1 MPFWK
6 SARPTSLRYARAR
19 HRRWHG
25 NNPVTTTHT
34 PSQNTPSAN
43 DGGIDFPLEGV
54 RVLDLSRVFAG
65 PLCGQVL
72 ADFGAEVI
80 KVEHPGRGD
89 DTRDWGMRIGKTETT
104 YYNSMNRNKRSVTV
118 DLQTPEG
125 LKIIHELLPQCDVV
139 VHNFKTG
146 GAEKLGLGYEQL
158 KAIQPGLIYCA
169 VAGYDS
175 SGPEAKRPGYD
186 LVIQGE
192 SGLMALNGEANT
204 PPLKFGVAV
213 VDLMTGMYAAQAVLA
228 ALFQRTRTGKG
239 RLIEMALYDCGVM
252 ITGYY
257 GLDAML
263 LGHDPQRYGNAH
275 PSIVP
280 YGMFEAADGP
290 LIVAV
295 GNNNQFDKF
304 CRQVVMRP
312 DIVEDPRYATNV
324 ERAKNRLTLLPVMKE
339 LFTSFPRD
347 VLLQRMTAA
356 GIPCGKVAGLHE
368 ALTSERTRRGG
379 LLQEMPHPVAGTT
392 HVFAPPYRLD
402 GQRLPIRNAPPTLGE
417 GTKEVLQQLLQLS
430 EQELQALR
438 DKGVLT
444 LPQA

>member
-1 MPFWK
+1 M
-6 SARPTSLRYARAR
+6 
-19 HRRWHG
+19 
-25 NNPVTTTHT
+25 TTTTTTTT
-34 PSQNTPSAN
+34 PTTPP
-43 DGGIDFPLEGV
+43 DGMDFPLQGV

-65 PLCGQVL
+65 PLCGMVL

-104 YYNSMNRNKRSVTV
+104 YYNSMNRNKRSITV

-125 LKIIHELLPQCDVV
+125 VKIIHDLLPQCDVV
-139 VHNFKTG
+139 VQNFKTG

-158 KAIQPGLIYCA
+158 KAIKPDLIYCS

-239 RLIEMALYDCGVM
+239 RHIEMALYDCGLM

-263 LGHDPQRYGNAH
+263 LGHDPHRYGNAH

-280 YGMFEAADGP
+280 YGMYDAADGP
-290 LIVAV
+290 LIIAV
-295 GNNNQFDKF
+295 GNNAQFDKF
-304 CRQVVMRP
+304 CRQVIERP
-312 DIVEDPRYATNV
+312 DIVEDPRFATNV
-324 ERAKNRLTLLPVMKE
+324 ERAKNRLVLGPMLKE
-339 LFTSFPRD
+339 LIAGFARD

-368 ALTSERTRRGG
+368 ALTSTSASPLAATTCGMNTSRRRTACSTRSALKHDWPSPRSA
-379 LLQEMPHPVAGTT
+379 LRPD
-392 HVFAPPYRLD
+392 APPQPFDFRWLTMTEKRPPLAALKVCAIGGRLLTESPSD
-402 GQRLPIRNAPPTLGE
+402 IAAPCSASLAG
-417 GTKEVLQQLLQLS
+417 L
-430 EQELQALR
+430 
-438 DKGVLT
+438 
-444 LPQA
+444 

>member
-1 MPFWK
+1 MT
-6 SARPTSLRYARAR
+6 STTPTPTLPE
-19 HRRWHG
+19 G
-25 NNPVTTTHT
+25 M
-34 PSQNTPSAN
+34 
-43 DGGIDFPLEGV
+43 DFPLEGV

-72 ADFGAEVI
+72 ADFGADVI

-104 YYNSMNRNKRSVTV
+104 YYNSMNRNKRSITV

-125 LKIIHELLPQCDVV
+125 VKIIRDLLPQCDVV
-139 VHNFKTG
+139 VQNFKTG

-158 KAIQPGLIYCA
+158 KAIKPDLIYCS

-192 SGLMALNGEANT
+192 AGLMAINGEASQ
-204 PPLKFGVAV
+204 PPLKFGVAA
-213 VDLMTGMYAAQAVLA
+213 VDMMTGMYAAQAVLA
-228 ALFQRTRTGKG
+228 ALFRRERTGKG
-239 RLIEMALYDCGVM
+239 RHIEMALYDCGLM

-257 GLDAML
+257 SLDAML

-280 YGMFEAADGP
+280 YGMFEAQDGP
-290 LIVAV
+290 LIIAV
-295 GNNNQFDKF
+295 GNNSQFDKF

-312 DIVEDPRYATNV
+312 DIVEDPRFATNV
-324 ERAKNRLTLLPVMKE
+324 ERARNRLTLLPEMKA
-339 LFTSFPRD
+339 LIASFPRD
-347 VLLQRMTAA
+347 VLLERLTAA
-356 GIPCGKVAGLHE
+356 GIPCGRVAGLHE

-402 GQRLPIRNAPPTLGE
+402 GQRLPIRNAPPTLGDA
-417 GTKEVLQQLLQLS
+417 TRDVLQQLLQLP
-430 EQELQALR
+430 EAELQALR

-444 LPQA
+444 LPPL

>member
-1 MPFWK
+1 M
-6 SARPTSLRYARAR
+6 
-19 HRRWHG
+19 
-25 NNPVTTTHT
+25 TTTTTTTT
-34 PSQNTPSAN
+34 PTTPP
-43 DGGIDFPLEGV
+43 DGMDFPLQGV

-65 PLCGQVL
+65 PLCGMVL

-104 YYNSMNRNKRSVTV
+104 YYNSMNRNKRSITV

-125 LKIIHELLPQCDVV
+125 VKIIHDLLPQCDVV
-139 VHNFKTG
+139 VQNFKTG
-146 GAEKLGLGYEQL
+146 GADKLGLGYEQL
-158 KAIQPGLIYCA
+158 KAIKPDLIYCS

-239 RLIEMALYDCGVM
+239 RHIEMALYDCGLM

-280 YGMFEAADGP
+280 YGMYDAADGP
-290 LIVAV
+290 LIIAV
-295 GNNNQFDKF
+295 GNNAQFDKF
-304 CRQVVMRP
+304 CRQVIERP
-312 DIVEDPRYATNV
+312 DIVEDPRFATNV
-324 ERAKNRLTLLPVMKE
+324 ERAKNRLVLGPMLKE
-339 LFTSFPRD
+339 LIAGFARD

-379 LLQEMPHPVAGTT
+379 LLQELPHPVAGST

-417 GTKEVLQQLLQLS
+417 GTREVLQQLLQLS
-430 EQELQALR
+430 EPELQALR

-444 LPQA
+444 LPHI

>member
-1 MPFWK
+1 M
-6 SARPTSLRYARAR
+6 
-19 HRRWHG
+19 
-25 NNPVTTTHT
+25 
-34 PSQNTPSAN
+34 
-43 DGGIDFPLEGV
+43 
-54 RVLDLSRVFAG
+54 LDLSRVFAG

-139 VHNFKTG
+139 IHNFKTG

-158 KAIQPGLIYCA
+158 KALQPGLIYCA

-192 SGLMALNGEANT
+192 AGLMALNGEANT

-295 GNNNQFDKF
+295 GNNSQFDKF

-347 VLLQRMTAA
+347 VLLQRMTVA

-444 LPQA
+444 LPQG

>member
-1 MPFWK
+1 M
-6 SARPTSLRYARAR
+6 
-19 HRRWHG
+19 
-25 NNPVTTTHT
+25 TTTT
-34 PSQNTPSAN
+34 PTPPLPE
-43 DGGIDFPLEGV
+43 GMDFPLDGV

-72 ADFGAEVI
+72 ADFGADVI

-104 YYNSMNRNKRSVTV
+104 YYNSMNRNKRSITV

-125 LKIIHELLPQCDVV
+125 VKIIRDLLPQCDVV
-139 VHNFKTG
+139 IQNFKTG

-158 KAIQPGLIYCA
+158 KAIKPDLIYCS

-192 SGLMALNGEANT
+192 AGLMAINGEASQ
-204 PPLKFGVAV
+204 PPLKFGVAA
-213 VDLMTGMYAAQAVLA
+213 VDMMTGMYAAQAVLA
-228 ALFQRTRTGKG
+228 ALFRRERTGKG
-239 RLIEMALYDCGVM
+239 RHIEMALYDCGLM

-280 YGMFEAADGP
+280 YGMFEAQDGP
-290 LIVAV
+290 LIIAV
-295 GNNNQFDKF
+295 GNNSQFDKF

-324 ERAKNRLTLLPVMKE
+324 ERARNRLTLLPEMKA
-339 LFTSFPRD
+339 LIASFPRD
-347 VLLQRMTAA
+347 VLLERLTAA
-356 GIPCGKVAGLHE
+356 GIPCGRVAGLHE

-402 GQRLPIRNAPPTLGE
+402 GQRLPIRNAPPTLGDA
-417 GTKEVLQQLLQLS
+417 TRDVLQQLLQLP
-430 EQELQALR
+430 EAELQALR

-444 LPQA
+444 LPPL

>member
-1 MPFWK
+1 M
-6 SARPTSLRYARAR
+6 
-19 HRRWHG
+19 
-25 NNPVTTTHT
+25 TTTTATTTTASPAPH
-34 PSQNTPSAN
+34 SM
-43 DGGIDFPLEGV
+43 DDLPLAGV

-72 ADFGAEVI
+72 ADFGADVI

-89 DTRDWGMRIGKTETT
+89 DTRDWGMRIGNTETT
-104 YYNSMNRNKRSVTV
+104 YYNSMNRNKRSITV

-125 LKIIHELLPQCDVV
+125 VKIIHDLLAQSDVV
-139 VHNFKTG
+139 VQNFKTG

-158 KAIQPGLIYCA
+158 KALKPDVIYCS
-169 VAGYDS
+169 VSGYDS

-192 SGLMALNGEANT
+192 AGLMALNGIADT

-213 VDLMTGMYAAQAVLA
+213 VDLMTGMYAAQAILA
-228 ALFQRTRTGKG
+228 ALYQRTRTGRG
-239 RLIEMALYDCGVM
+239 RQIEMALYDCGLM

-280 YGMFEAADGP
+280 YGMFDAADGP
-290 LIVAV
+290 LIIAV
-295 GNNNQFDKF
+295 GNNSQFDKF

-324 ERAKNRLTLLPVMKE
+324 ARAKNRLALQPLMNA
-339 LFTSFPRD
+339 LIASFDRD
-347 VLLQRMTAA
+347 VLLQRMTVA

-402 GQRLPIRNAPPTLGE
+402 GQRLPIRNAPPVLGE
-417 GTKEVLQQLLQLS
+417 ATREVLQQLLKLS
-430 EQELQALR
+430 ESELQALR

-444 LPQA
+444 LPGTV

>member
-1 MPFWK
+1 MTQQ
-6 SARPTSLRYARAR
+6 TS
-19 HRRWHG
+19 
-25 NNPVTTTHT
+25 PT
-34 PSQNTPSAN
+34 PSLPE
-43 DGGIDFPLEGV
+43 GMDFPLEGGCV
-54 RVLDLSRVFAG
+54 RDLSRVFAG

-72 ADFGAEVI
+72 ADFGADVI

-104 YYNSMNRNKRSVTV
+104 YYNSMNRNKRSITV

-125 LKIIHELLPQCDVV
+125 VKIIHSLLPQCDVV
-139 VHNFKTG
+139 IQNFKTG

-158 KAIQPGLIYCA
+158 KAIKPDLIYCS
-169 VAGYDS
+169 VSGYDS

-186 LVIQGE
+186 LVIQAE
-192 SGLMALNGEANT
+192 AGLMAINGEASQ
-204 PPLKFGVAV
+204 PPLKFGVAA
-213 VDLMTGMYAAQAVLA
+213 VDMMTGMYAAQAVLA
-228 ALFQRTRTGKG
+228 ALFRRERTGKG
-239 RLIEMALYDCGVM
+239 RHIEMALYDCGLM

-257 GLDAML
+257 GLDALL

-280 YGMFEAADGP
+280 YGMYDAADGP
-290 LIVAV
+290 LIIGV
-295 GNNNQFDKF
+295 GNNAQFDKF
-304 CRQVVMRP
+304 CRLVIERP
-312 DIVEDPRYATNV
+312 DIVEDPRFATNV
-324 ERAKNRLTLLPVMKE
+324 ERAKNRLVLGPMLKE
-339 LFTSFPRD
+339 LIASFPRD
-347 VLLQRMTAA
+347 VLLERLSAA

-402 GQRLPIRNAPPTLGE
+402 GQRLPIRNAPPTLGAA
-417 GTKEVLQQLLQLS
+417 TRDVLQQLLQLP
-430 EQELQALR
+430 EAELQALR

-444 LPQA
+444 LPPL

>member
-1 MPFWK
+1 M
-6 SARPTSLRYARAR
+6 
-19 HRRWHG
+19 
-25 NNPVTTTHT
+25 THT
-34 PSQNTPSAN
+34 TSAAMTPLDAPA
-43 DGGIDFPLEGV
+43 DMDFPLEGV

-65 PLCGQVL
+65 PMCGMVL

-89 DTRDWGMRIGKTETT
+89 DTRDWGMRIGETETT
-104 YYNSMNRNKRSVTV
+104 YFNSMNRNKRSITV

-125 LKIIHELLPQCDVV
+125 VKLIHDLLPQCDVV
-139 VHNFKTG
+139 IQNFKTG
-146 GAEKLGLGYEQL
+146 GAEKLGLGYAQL
-158 KAIQPGLIYCA
+158 KALKPDLIYCS

-192 SGLMALNGEANT
+192 AGLMALNGEAHQ

-228 ALFQRTRTGKG
+228 ALFRRSRTGKG
-239 RLIEMALYDCGVM
+239 RHIEMALYDCGLM

-257 GLDAML
+257 GLDALL

-280 YGMFEAADGP
+280 YGMYDAADGP
-290 LIVAV
+290 LIIAV
-295 GNNNQFDKF
+295 GNNAQFDKF
-304 CRQVVMRP
+304 CRQVIERP
-312 DIVEDPRYATNV
+312 DIVEDPRFATNV
-324 ERAKNRLTLLPVMKE
+324 NRAKHRLE
-339 LFTSFPRD
+339 LSPMLKALIAGFPRD
-347 VLLQRMTAA
+347 LLLERLTAA
-356 GIPCGKVAGLHE
+356 GIPCGRVAGLHE

-379 LLQEMPHPVAGTT
+379 LLRDMPHPVTGTT
-392 HVFAPPYRLD
+392 PVFAPPYRMD
-402 GQRLPIRNAPPTLGE
+402 GQRLPIRSAPPTLGE
-417 GTKEVLQQLLQLS
+417 GTREVLQQLLQLPES
-430 EQELQALR
+430 ELQALR

-444 LPQA
+444 LPPLQG

>member
-1 MPFWK
+1 M
-6 SARPTSLRYARAR
+6 
-19 HRRWHG
+19 
-25 NNPVTTTHT
+25 TTTTTTT
-34 PSQNTPSAN
+34 PTTPP
-43 DGGIDFPLEGV
+43 DGMDFPLQGV

-65 PLCGQVL
+65 PLCGMVL

-104 YYNSMNRNKRSVTV
+104 YYNSMNRIKRSITV

-125 LKIIHELLPQCDVV
+125 VKIIHDLLPQCDVV
-139 VHNFKTG
+139 VQNFKTG

-158 KAIQPGLIYCA
+158 KAIKPDLIYCS

-239 RLIEMALYDCGVM
+239 RHIEMALYDCGLM

-280 YGMFEAADGP
+280 YGMYDAADGP
-290 LIVAV
+290 LIIAV
-295 GNNNQFDKF
+295 GNNAQFDKF
-304 CRQVVMRP
+304 CRQVIERP
-312 DIVEDPRYATNV
+312 DIVEDPRFATNV
-324 ERAKNRLTLLPVMKE
+324 ERAKNRLVLGPMLKE
-339 LFTSFPRD
+339 LIAGFARD

-379 LLQEMPHPVAGTT
+379 LLQELPHPVAGST

-417 GTKEVLQQLLQLS
+417 GTREVLQQLLQLS
-430 EQELQALR
+430 EPELQALR

-444 LPQA
+444 LPHI

>member
-1 MPFWK
+1 M
-6 SARPTSLRYARAR
+6 
-19 HRRWHG
+19 
-25 NNPVTTTHT
+25 TTTTTTTT
-34 PSQNTPSAN
+34 PTTPP
-43 DGGIDFPLEGV
+43 DGMDFPLQGV

-65 PLCGQVL
+65 PLCGMVL

-104 YYNSMNRNKRSVTV
+104 YYNSMNRNKRSITV

-125 LKIIHELLPQCDVV
+125 VKIIHSLLPQCDVV
-139 VHNFKTG
+139 IQNFKTG

-158 KAIQPGLIYCA
+158 KAIKPDLIYCS

-239 RLIEMALYDCGVM
+239 RHIEMALYDCGLM

-280 YGMFEAADGP
+280 YGMYDAADGP
-290 LIVAV
+290 LIIAV
-295 GNNNQFDKF
+295 GNNAQFDKF
-304 CRQVVMRP
+304 CRQVIERP
-312 DIVEDPRYATNV
+312 DIVEDPRFATNV
-324 ERAKNRLTLLPVMKE
+324 ERAKNRLVLGPMLKE
-339 LFTSFPRD
+339 LIAGFARD

-379 LLQEMPHPVAGTT
+379 LLQELPHPVAGST

-417 GTKEVLQQLLQLS
+417 GTREVLQQLLQLS
-430 EQELQALR
+430 EPELQALR

-444 LPQA
+444 LPHI

>member
-1 MPFWK
+1 M
-6 SARPTSLRYARAR
+6 
-19 HRRWHG
+19 
-25 NNPVTTTHT
+25 TTTTTTTT
-34 PSQNTPSAN
+34 PTTPP
-43 DGGIDFPLEGV
+43 DGMDFPLQGV

-65 PLCGQVL
+65 PLCGMVL

-104 YYNSMNRNKRSVTV
+104 YYNSMNRNKRSITV

-125 LKIIHELLPQCDVV
+125 VKIIHGLLPQCDVV
-139 VHNFKTG
+139 VQNFKTG

-158 KAIQPGLIYCA
+158 KAIKPDLIYCS

-239 RLIEMALYDCGVM
+239 RHIEMALYDCGLM

-280 YGMFEAADGP
+280 YGMYDAADGP
-290 LIVAV
+290 LIIAV
-295 GNNNQFDKF
+295 GNNAQFDKF
-304 CRQVVMRP
+304 CRQVIERP
-312 DIVEDPRYATNV
+312 DIVEDPRFATNV
-324 ERAKNRLTLLPVMKE
+324 ERAKNRLVLSPMLKE
-339 LFTSFPRD
+339 LIASFPRD
-347 VLLQRMTAA
+347 VLLERLSAA

-402 GQRLPIRNAPPTLGE
+402 GQRLPIRNAPPTLGAA
-417 GTKEVLQQLLQLS
+417 TRDVLQQLLQLP
-430 EQELQALR
+430 EAELQALR

-444 LPQA
+444 LPPL

>member
-1 MPFWK
+1 M
-6 SARPTSLRYARAR
+6 
-19 HRRWHG
+19 
-25 NNPVTTTHT
+25 TTTTT
-34 PSQNTPSAN
+34 PTPPLPE
-43 DGGIDFPLEGV
+43 GMDFPLEGV

-72 ADFGAEVI
+72 ADFGADVI

-104 YYNSMNRNKRSVTV
+104 YYNSMNRNKRSITV

-125 LKIIHELLPQCDVV
+125 VKIIRDLLPQCDVV
-139 VHNFKTG
+139 VQNFKTG

-158 KAIQPGLIYCA
+158 KAIKPDLIYCS

-192 SGLMALNGEANT
+192 AGLMAINGEASQ
-204 PPLKFGVAV
+204 PPLKFGVAA
-213 VDLMTGMYAAQAVLA
+213 VDMMTGMYAAQAVLA
-228 ALFQRTRTGKG
+228 ALFRRERTGKG
-239 RLIEMALYDCGVM
+239 RHIEMALYDCGLM

-280 YGMFEAADGP
+280 YGMFEAQDGP
-290 LIVAV
+290 LIIAV
-295 GNNNQFDKF
+295 GNNSQFDKF

-312 DIVEDPRYATNV
+312 DIVEDPRFATNV
-324 ERAKNRLTLLPVMKE
+324 ERARNRLILLPEMKA
-339 LFTSFPRD
+339 LIVSFPRD
-347 VLLQRMTAA
+347 VLLERLTAA
-356 GIPCGKVAGLHE
+356 GIPCGRVAGLHE

-402 GQRLPIRNAPPTLGE
+402 GQRLPIRNAPPTLGAA
-417 GTKEVLQQLLQLS
+417 TREVLQQLLQLP
-430 EQELQALR
+430 EAELEALR

-444 LPQA
+444 LPLL

>member
-1 MPFWK
+1 M
-6 SARPTSLRYARAR
+6 
-19 HRRWHG
+19 
-25 NNPVTTTHT
+25 TTTTTTT
-34 PSQNTPSAN
+34 PITPP
-43 DGGIDFPLEGV
+43 DGMDFPLQGV

-65 PLCGQVL
+65 PLCGMVL

-104 YYNSMNRNKRSVTV
+104 YYNSMNRNKRSITV

-125 LKIIHELLPQCDVV
+125 VKIIHDLLPQCDVV
-139 VHNFKTG
+139 VQNFKTG

-158 KAIQPGLIYCA
+158 KAIKPDLIYCS

-239 RLIEMALYDCGVM
+239 RHIEMALYDCGLM

-280 YGMFEAADGP
+280 YGMYDAADGP
-290 LIVAV
+290 LIIAV
-295 GNNNQFDKF
+295 GNNAQFDKF
-304 CRQVVMRP
+304 CRQVIERP
-312 DIVEDPRYATNV
+312 DIVEDPRFATNV
-324 ERAKNRLTLLPVMKE
+324 ERAKNRLVLGPMLKE
-339 LFTSFPRD
+339 LIAGFARD

-379 LLQEMPHPVAGTT
+379 LLQELPHPVAGST

-402 GQRLPIRNAPPTLGE
+402 GQRLPIRHAPPTLGE
-417 GTKEVLQQLLQLS
+417 ATREVLQQLLQLPES
-430 EQELQALR
+430 ELQALR

-444 LPQA
+444 LPPL